1 MERRFSR
8 EALKAID
15 GIAALDPWNQFRSYS
30 EEISVSSFPSDI
42 RSIPELKT
50 ELKLFMNYAKQ
61 GNFTRCLTV
70 QDIYAY
76 ILLQTD
82 LVMHSLCIPAVQNC
96 TCITHDNCY
105 KWRTFSLLKIV
116 KTRLQSTISDPHL
129 SLLCVIIWER
139 TYLQTWFLWS
149 SEYVRNCEILS
160 YEL

>member
-15 GIAALDPWNQFRSYS
+15 GIAALDPWNQFRYYS

-42 RSIPELKT
+42 PSIPELKT

-70 QDIYAY
+70 QDIHAY

-82 LVMHSLCIPAVQNC
+82 LVMHSLCISAVQKL
-96 TCITHDNCY
+96 HLHY
-105 KWRTFSLLKIV
+105 PWQLLQMKNIL
-116 KTRLQSTISDPHL
+116 TAED
-129 SLLCVIIWER
+129 
-139 TYLQTWFLWS
+139 
-149 SEYVRNCEILS
+149 CED
-160 YEL
+160 